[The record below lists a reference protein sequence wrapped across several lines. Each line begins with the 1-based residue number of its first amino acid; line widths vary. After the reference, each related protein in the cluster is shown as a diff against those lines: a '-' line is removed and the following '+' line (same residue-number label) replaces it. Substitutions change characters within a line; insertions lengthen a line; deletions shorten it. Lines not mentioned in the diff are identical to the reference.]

1 MNYSTFIVKI
11 IKKPVQSFFKNNI
24 SLTELVVQFPQ
35 IRNKNCKNTFQV
47 SVWGNLSYDII
58 KYYQQNDYLV
68 IEGYISLRNKN
79 ENKNNKEIEISVFKI
94 YPLLVKNI
102 QLDTTV

>member
-35 IRNKNCKNTFQV
+35 VRNKNYVDICRLN
-47 SVWGNLSYDII
+47 VWGNLSHDIM
-58 KYYQQNDYLV
+58 KYYKVNDYIV
-68 IEGYISLRNKN
+68 VEGYISFRNSNPEK
-79 ENKNNKEIEISVFKI
+79 KIRQIEISAFKV
-94 YPLLVKNI
+94 YPLLKKAEFNSI
-102 QLDTTV
+102 L